1 MGELPI
7 DTRDTPRPPRRL
19 EGADLAIAA
28 AIMAA
33 GLAIRLWCWSGVGL
47 ADDGIFMPFI
57 SMVVQ
62 SNNIAGNLGYRFTWW
77 LPTAVAAQLLGEGEM
92 AMVLPCLVYS
102 VLGIGLVYAVA
113 HMLWGRWA
121 AMIAAAL
128 VAVHPLDV
136 TFSTMVTS
144 DVVLSFFSAL
154 TIFALLRALA
164 HDDPIARRRWW
175 VVAAAGLVLSYHS
188 KVSGLLLLPVTAA
201 IVWRQRDRLDGIRW
215 FVWTVTIAFGVSALV
230 AFAMTGNLLGPIR
243 SEMFYQGLL
252 QSPAGRQ
259 VTSADLLL
267 YPEVLFRRPHLRSL
281 LNGPYP
287 HALALFVLLAWPLRL
302 RVEPALWWWFM
313 AILLGLIFN
322 VQYLDGYWVS
332 GFRNVRH
339 AHILVYPLCLLL
351 AGYLGALRTR
361 APRLAA
367 VAATALLVWG
377 LVEARSAS
385 TKTQESF
392 ADTRTTCRFLAGL
405 TPSVVYLDEAIDV
418 RCRLLSRPPLA
429 GWRMEFLGGFP
440 DQRATK
446 LATAQEGYVVTG
458 GGREPVYL
466 GGPVARASELPA
478 DRVELVL
485 ERAGPLDE
493 LYRPEPLRI
502 WKLRAPAPPSGAG
515 DLVP

>member
-1 MGELPI
+1 MGELPT
-7 DTRDTPRPPRRL
+7 DTRATVRPPRRI

-33 GLAIRLWCWSGVGL
+33 GWAIRLWCWSGVGL

-57 SMVVQ
+57 SMIVQ
-62 SNNIAGNLGYRFTWW
+62 SNDVAGNLGYRFTWW
-77 LPTAVAAQLLGEGEM
+77 LPTAMVAQLLGEGEM

-102 VLGIGLVYAVA
+102 ILGIGLVYALA
-113 HMLWGRWA
+113 HMLFGRWA
-121 AMIAAAL
+121 ATTAAAL

-144 DVVLSFFSAL
+144 DVVLSVFSAL

-164 HDDPIARRRWW
+164 HDDAIARRRWW

-188 KVSGLLLLPVTAA
+188 KVSGLLLVPVTAA

-215 FVWTVTIAFGVSALV
+215 FGWTLMLGFGASALV
-230 AFAMTGNLLGPIR
+230 SFAVTGNVLGPIR

-252 QSPAGRQ
+252 QNPAGRQ
-259 VTSADLLL
+259 VTSRDLLL
-267 YPEVLFRRPHLRSL
+267 YPEILFRRSHLDSF

-302 RVEPALWWWFM
+302 RVEPALWWWFL
-313 AILLGLIFN
+313 AILLGMIFN
-322 VQYLDGYWVS
+322 VQYIDGYWVS

-351 AGYLGALRTR
+351 AGYLGALRPL

-367 VAATALLVWG
+367 VVATVLLAGGFGEAL
-377 LVEARSAS
+377 SAS
-385 TKTQESF
+385 TRTQESF

-405 TPSVVYLDEAIDV
+405 EPSVVYLDATIDA

-429 GWRMEFLGGFP
+429 GWRMEFLNDFP
-440 DQRATK
+440 DQRAAK
-446 LATAQEGYVVTG
+446 LATALEGYVVTG
-458 GGREPVYL
+458 GGREPVYP
-466 GGPVARASELPA
+466 GAPVARATELPA

-485 ERAGPLDE
+485 ERSGPLDE
-493 LYRPEPLRI
+493 LWRPEPLRI
-502 WKLRAPAPPSGAG
+502 WKLRAPERPSGAD